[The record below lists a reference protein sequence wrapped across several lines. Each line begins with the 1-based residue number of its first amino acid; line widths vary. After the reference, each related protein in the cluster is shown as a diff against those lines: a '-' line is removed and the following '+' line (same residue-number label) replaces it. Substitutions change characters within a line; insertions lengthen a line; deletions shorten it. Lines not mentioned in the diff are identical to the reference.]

1 MKVLLANGGPHPKG
15 CTNRALE
22 EVEKALKEE
31 GIETLIYHIPNVLL
45 QDCIA
50 CGSCAKTG
58 KCVFDDCVNEFASMA
73 KDADGFIF
81 GTPVYYAHPTGKI
94 QSFMD
99 RVFYSAKSAFV
110 HKPAAVISSSR
121 RAGSVTSMDVLNKH
135 LSISEM
141 PIVTSN
147 YWNEVHGHTPSDVE
161 QDREGLDTMYALGK
175 NMAWMLKCIEA
186 GKKAGIEVPKIKR
199 ERQTLFVKMKTLYVS
214 DLDGTLLNSQ
224 QQTSTYTN
232 QTINKLVDQGML
244 FSYATARSYYSAKPA
259 TKGLSA
265 KIPLILYNG
274 AFIIDNQSQ
283 EILVS
288 NFFLKEEV
296 NDLAHY
302 FNQKDFY
309 PIVYAF
315 INEQEKFSYI
325 PSKSTKQQLD
335 FISTRNDKRKNPVEN
350 NLFQGDVFYVSCIA
364 SKKQLESFYHDLKDR
379 YQCLFSK
386 DIYSQ
391 DWWLEILPKK
401 ATKAHAILQL
411 KDYLKCEK
419 VVVFGDGLN
428 DLSMFE
434 IADESYAV
442 ENACKELKEKATG
455 VIGRHDQDAVARWLE
470 ENYKD

>member
-1 MKVLLANGGPHPKG
+1 
-15 CTNRALE
+15 
-22 EVEKALKEE
+22 
-31 GIETLIYHIPNVLL
+31 
-45 QDCIA
+45 
-50 CGSCAKTG
+50 
-58 KCVFDDCVNEFASMA
+58 
-73 KDADGFIF
+73 
-81 GTPVYYAHPTGKI
+81 
-94 QSFMD
+94 
-99 RVFYSAKSAFV
+99 
-110 HKPAAVISSSR
+110 
-121 RAGSVTSMDVLNKH
+121 
-135 LSISEM
+135 
-141 PIVTSN
+141 
-147 YWNEVHGHTPSDVE
+147 
-161 QDREGLDTMYALGK
+161 
-175 NMAWMLKCIEA
+175 
-186 GKKAGIEVPKIKR
+186 
-199 ERQTLFVKMKTLYVS
+199 
-214 DLDGTLLNSQ
+214 
-224 QQTSTYTN
+224 
-232 QTINKLVDQGML
+232 ML

-296 NDLAHY
+296 NDLTQY
-302 FNQKDFY
+302 FNQKNFY

-325 PSKSTKQQLD
+325 PNRSTKQQLD
-335 FISTRNDKRKNPVEN
+335 FISTRNDKRKNPIEN

-364 SKKQLESFYHDLKDR
+364 SKKQLESFYYDLKDR

-391 DWWLEILPKK
+391 DWWLEILPQK

-411 KDYLKCEK
+411 KDYLQCEK
-419 VVVFGDGLN
+419 VVAFGDGMN

-434 IADESYAV
+434 IANESYAV

>member
-1 MKVLLANGGPHPKG
+1 MK
-15 CTNRALE
+15 
-22 EVEKALKEE
+22 
-31 GIETLIYHIPNVLL
+31 
-45 QDCIA
+45 
-50 CGSCAKTG
+50 
-58 KCVFDDCVNEFASMA
+58 
-73 KDADGFIF
+73 
-81 GTPVYYAHPTGKI
+81 
-94 QSFMD
+94 
-99 RVFYSAKSAFV
+99 
-110 HKPAAVISSSR
+110 
-121 RAGSVTSMDVLNKH
+121 
-135 LSISEM
+135 
-141 PIVTSN
+141 
-147 YWNEVHGHTPSDVE
+147 
-161 QDREGLDTMYALGK
+161 
-175 NMAWMLKCIEA
+175 
-186 GKKAGIEVPKIKR
+186 
-199 ERQTLFVKMKTLYVS
+199 
-214 DLDGTLLNSQ
+214 
-224 QQTSTYTN
+224 
-232 QTINKLVDQGML
+232 KLVDQGML

-296 NDLAHY
+296 NDLAHILIKKT
-302 FNQKDFY
+302 F
-309 PIVYAF
+309 ILLLCF

-364 SKKQLESFYHDLKDR
+364 SKKQLGSFYHDLKDR
-379 YQCLFSK
+379 YQCLCSK

-411 KDYLKCEK
+411 KEYLNCDK

-442 ENACKELKEKATG
+442 ENACRELKERQQ
-455 VIGRHDQDAVARWLE
+455 VL
-470 ENYKD
+470 

>member
-1 MKVLLANGGPHPKG
+1 
-15 CTNRALE
+15 
-22 EVEKALKEE
+22 
-31 GIETLIYHIPNVLL
+31 
-45 QDCIA
+45 
-50 CGSCAKTG
+50 
-58 KCVFDDCVNEFASMA
+58 
-73 KDADGFIF
+73 
-81 GTPVYYAHPTGKI
+81 
-94 QSFMD
+94 
-99 RVFYSAKSAFV
+99 
-110 HKPAAVISSSR
+110 
-121 RAGSVTSMDVLNKH
+121 
-135 LSISEM
+135 
-141 PIVTSN
+141 
-147 YWNEVHGHTPSDVE
+147 
-161 QDREGLDTMYALGK
+161 
-175 NMAWMLKCIEA
+175 
-186 GKKAGIEVPKIKR
+186 
-199 ERQTLFVKMKTLYVS
+199 MKTLYVS

-232 QTINKLVDQGML
+232 QIIEKLVDQGML

-335 FISTRNDKRKNPVEN
+335 FISTRNDKRKNQTEN
-350 NLFQGDVFYVSCIA
+350 DLYQGDVFYVSCIA

-391 DWWLEILPKK
+391 DWWLEILPQK

-419 VVVFGDGLN
+419 VVAFGDGLN

-434 IADESYAV
+434 IANESYAV

-455 VIGRHDQDAVARWLE
+455 VIGRHDQDAVAHWLE
-470 ENYKD
+470 KNYKG